1 MSMSLVRKRQ
11 RRLCLCAVEA
21 KSLGCD
27 VFVAGEASWGEQ
39 IAAENVGMKMICA
52 GHYAT
57 ETFGVKALAR
67 ELGRALGV
75 KTVFV

>member
-1 MSMSLVRKRQ
+1 MKATCVKPASPLAENAFSPNQSGK
-11 RRLCLCAVEA
+11 
-21 KSLGCD
+21 LG
-27 VFVAGEASWGEQ
+27 
-39 IAAENVGMKMICA
+39 NVGMKMICA

-67 ELGRALGV
+67 ELSRALGV